1 MDCAA
6 RDSGLTHDGRSDPM
20 IQLLART
27 PPCANRVSGPRHDQN
42 RGTATP
48 VVAGI
53 DDPFA
58 GRQT

>member
-1 MDCAA
+1 
-6 RDSGLTHDGRSDPM
+6 M